1 MNKNYPKLA
10 VPLGTIVRSK
20 KLNRLGVVVNAF
32 YDEERVL
39 NYTCFFV
46 PHTAPGMYH
55 RNLINNDNDEVQGIM
70 YDETEFDLIFY
81 LMVGKVNL
89 EELDIYHVPGE
100 LVL

>member
-1 MNKNYPKLA
+1 
-10 VPLGTIVRSK
+10 
-20 KLNRLGVVVNAF
+20 
-32 YDEERVL
+32 
-39 NYTCFFV
+39 
-46 PHTAPGMYH
+46 MYH